1 MSLTQEQK
9 NEVEKVFKFLDK
21 EKKEL
26 LTGRQVIIGLGVLGK
41 TCTIKEKK
49 QIKSDYSNCDL
60 DTFMNLCAEKVNF
73 NDFDAG
79 LIKSFSFL
87 ESQEKPGYIS
97 QKDFIFVLKR
107 FIENITDKDINDI
120 TKEVGV
126 GDDGYINLESLARE
140 MLLK

>member
-9 NEVEKVFKFLDK
+9 SEVEKVFKFLDK

-49 QIKSDYSNCDL
+49 QIKNDYSNCDL

-73 NDFDAG
+73 NDVDAG

>member
-49 QIKSDYSNCDL
+49 QIKNDYSNCDL
-60 DTFMNLCAEKVNF
+60 DTFMNLCAEHVKF
-73 NDFDAG
+73 NEVDAK
-79 LIKSFSFL
+79 IVKAFNIL
-87 ESQEKPGYIS
+87 ESKEKPGFIS

>member
-9 NEVEKVFKFLDK
+9 SEVEKVFKFLDK

-73 NDFDAG
+73 NDVDAG

>member
-26 LTGRQVIIGLGVLGK
+26 LTGRQVIIGLGILGK

-60 DTFMNLCAEKVNF
+60 DTFMNLCAEKANF
-73 NDFDAG
+73 SDVDAA

>member
-41 TCTIKEKK
+41 TCTNKEKK

-73 NDFDAG
+73 NDVDAG

-120 TKEVGV
+120 IKEVGST
-126 GDDGYINLESLARE
+126 GDGYINLENLAKE
-140 MLLK
+140 MLVK

>member
-73 NDFDAG
+73 NDVDAI

-97 QKDFIFVLKR
+97 QKDFIFVLQR

-120 TKEVGV
+120 IKEVGV

>member
-1 MSLTQEQK
+1 M
-9 NEVEKVFKFLDK
+9 
-21 EKKEL
+21 
-26 LTGRQVIIGLGVLGK
+26 GVLGK
-41 TCTIKEKK
+41 TCTNKEKK

-73 NDFDAG
+73 NDVDAG

>member
-73 NDFDAG
+73 NDVDAG

-97 QKDFIFVLKR
+97 QKDFIFVLQR

-120 TKEVGV
+120 IKEVGV

>member
-26 LTGRQVIIGLGVLGK
+26 LTGRQVIIGLGILGK
-41 TCTIKEKK
+41 TCTIKEKN

-60 DTFMNLCAEKVNF
+60 DTFMNLCAEKANF
-73 NDFDAG
+73 NDVDAG